1 MKDWLGGIA
10 SEEYVG
16 LKPKMYLTLV
26 AILVNIKL
34 NNNVVA
40 KISHNEC
47 KNVLLN
53 KKCLRH
59 SVNRIQSKIHRMR
72 TYKINKISS
81 CFDDKS
87 CLIKVFLLVFYS
99 W

>member
-1 MKDWLGGIA
+1 
-10 SEEYVG
+10 
-16 LKPKMYLTLV
+16 MYLTLV

-34 NNNVVA
+34 NKNVAA

-47 KNVLLN
+47 KNILLN

-87 CLIKVFLLVFYS
+87 LLACFLFLIMKMMR
-99 W
+99 